1 MMEIAQIIVLR
12 LQRRGV
18 RTSML
23 KESIAVE
30 RTQVRHEANQGRQ
43 GRASDARVS
52 LRTVGS

>member
-12 LQRRGV
+12 LQTRGV
-18 RTSML
+18 RTSKL
-23 KESIAVE
+23 QESIAVE
-30 RTQVRHEANQGRQ
+30 RTQVRPEANQGRQ